1 MSQGLRIVQPHD
13 LAAELEAQLVSRLA
27 SLLRSRSRGHCMRV
41 ADLDSALMARLCARL
56 RIEVPDAQVVILGN
70 GNALTPPELTV
81 SATKLVE
88 LRNPFADGSQRLP
101 LLAFVPNEIRAAA
114 EDSFGVATFED
125 IAVGDVYKQLRTRLN
140 DELPSTIKG
149 AVAEGLRRLEGDDPW
164 PFADSLAI
172 VRFLLTAKLND
183 GDPEA
188 IGAALFELA
197 LVPDFELLV
206 DPIKTPSRISRN
218 RDCVRKLT
226 WSGATE
232 RGRVLDLGLKKGA
245 TRSQLADF
253 LAQAGLEDPYDW
265 TRRIVLDRAC
275 WKFAFHRWE
284 FEEGTDDHEHVFV
297 GNVQANLPL
306 VGDSPTDSRL
316 DQLSPEEK
324 ILVVGQGGLRKFSVG
339 FEVDPQPSRVQGLDR
354 FVAQVISR
362 ESGPV
367 GLVRSKKAWS
377 TSRTSATIDFNSLSR
392 VNWEEGWHFIRVLA
406 QTKDGD
412 LIPLVDEH
420 SNPLPWSIDDNDIVI
435 PRPNES
441 ELFYVVTDLDDPPPP
456 PQRALAKHDS
466 LEHARL
472 YLKFSAVQ
480 DGRDAIGIE
489 PQGARWS
496 EGRQVN
502 SSGRDT
508 LEVDFGHEG
517 NVQILISRT
526 LKTLEHS
533 ILSLPR
539 GPLSWRVSVRM
550 GQPDKPTASEAAWPT
565 CVSCSRFL
573 EARSL
578 WFAAV
583 RSDGAEL
590 ITQAAD
596 FLKNQPLAIEY
607 ADAYREVLADLLTQ
621 AAESSSGDAQGC
633 LSDLGRFLTL
643 DTTSLTIIDYRG
655 RRREAALLAPTHPL
669 RILWWSTWAQTGD
682 AWVEAAKDSA
692 AEFVGPT
699 RDALLG
705 QVLPIG
711 HPPVLATM
719 GSQASAGRLMTP
731 IDNIAPFWSLY
742 APAHDPDP
750 RGLLGEVCSSFG
762 LPEPSLSGTVLDG
775 KALAS
780 RVQRYLIQHPYI
792 NTLVINAFNPGRA
805 GILADILLILQGQPT
820 FEDISYDV
828 RIFVADPEAPGVGE
842 GLGDLLSPSGTLSGR
857 EADAFATSSGD
868 HLHPKLSLA
877 IRSSSEFRDQPECF
891 SAHLSFLF
899 DLFPAEEIGSD
910 QSTPKEAAAPVH
922 GLFQDYQVEYRE
934 DDDTVA
940 WRRFPRHGRAL
951 PLNSSVHLT
960 ELLSTLPALLS
971 NATSAAAT
979 GKVSFNR
986 RPVIGLALD
995 AKERSLL
1002 HQVHEISD
1010 WVVTLDR
1017 NMGIEFFDHGGQR
1030 KRPDYLIDHSP
1041 DLGNAV
1047 GHRLTITS
1055 RSVAELEAM
1064 LVPVLNEYGL
1074 PSEGHHAVAV
1084 LDQLRSL
1091 SGRLALKLLSAP
1103 SQRAEALGL
1112 ALSRMYLWH
1121 QEALQSQ
1128 IVFSL
1133 DAHLDLYRSLKN
1145 AADELGDEISFKRTD
1160 LALFDLNASERT
1172 ITCRLVEVKCYSAV
1186 GDLAAYSSLK
1196 DKITEQ
1202 IAQSEQVLSLHFDPH
1217 RHTPDRADRLVKSQ
1231 ELVSMLEFYLER
1243 GVRYGLMDSPA
1254 EQEARFFLRSLENG
1268 YRMNFTRSAL
1278 IFDFEKS
1285 GTDVEQ
1291 ENGIEFHRIGS
1302 NLIRELIEA
1311 ASISLPV
1318 HSGVDEAPD
1327 QSDSAALVATADALP
1342 MGLVRSPN
1350 IPAVASAAFLGP
1362 SRDRSVSW
1370 EELSLDRQASIILSS
1385 VSPDLSE
1392 SNQSSGEDDIPP
1404 RRVGKQP
1411 NPNKPDGIAPAS
1423 SSNVSPSP
1431 KPADAGSLSTKK
1443 TRSANEADN
1452 PTEDQSQ
1459 PKTIVDAVSTAQPD
1473 SMSSSL
1479 HLGSFDRISDRPAY
1493 DVLLGVTSKS
1503 PQYGLLGEVSSRSVA
1518 LDLNQT
1524 HTISL
1529 FGVQGGGK
1537 SYTLGSVAE
1546 MASLP
1551 IEGINCLPQPLATVI
1566 FHYSPTMDYAPEFTS
1581 MVEANSDAA
1590 QIARLREKYGAE
1602 PKALSDVILLVPID
1616 KLEARR
1622 QDYPGIEVLP
1632 LRFAASEL
1640 QASHWRFLLGAVGN
1654 QATYIRQLNMI
1665 MKQLRD
1671 DLTLEN
1677 LRHGIAD
1684 SRMPD
1689 HIKELAYGRLELA
1702 QEFIDDSTNL
1712 GQTIR
1717 PGRLVIVDLRDEF
1730 MEKDQALGLFV
1741 VLLQLFAEATYE
1753 GGKFNKLVVFD
1764 EAHKYIES
1772 PDLVGGLIEVVREM
1786 RHKGT
1791 SVMVAS
1797 QDPPSVPVALIELS
1811 SQIILHKFNSPA
1823 WLKHIQKANAALGD
1837 LTPEKMSHLR
1847 PGEAYI
1853 WSSKATDEAFT
1864 KGALKVRCRPR
1875 VTQHGGSTK
1884 TAVSD

>member
-1 MSQGLRIVQPHD
+1 M
-13 LAAELEAQLVSRLA
+13 RL
-27 SLLRSRSRGHCMRV
+27 

-56 RIEVPDAQVVILGN
+56 RVEVPEAQVVILGN
-70 GNALTPPELTV
+70 DNALSPPELTV

-88 LRNPFADGSQRLP
+88 LRNPLADGTQRLP

-125 IAVGDVYKQLRTRLN
+125 IAVGDVYSQLRTRLN
-140 DELPSTIKG
+140 DELPSAIKG
-149 AVAEGLRRLEGDDPW
+149 AVAEGLRRLESDDPW
-164 PFADSLAI
+164 PFADPLAI

-206 DPIKTPSRISRN
+206 DPIKTPNRIARN

-232 RGRVLDLGLKKGA
+232 RGRVLGLGLKKGA
-245 TRSQLADF
+245 NRSQLADF

-265 TRRIVLDRAC
+265 TRQIVLDRAC

-284 FEEGTDDHEHVFV
+284 FEEGTDNHEHILI

-316 DQLSPEEK
+316 DQLGPEEK

-367 GLVRSKKAWS
+367 GLVRSKKAWT
-377 TSRTSATIDFNSLSR
+377 TSRTSATIDFSSLSR
-392 VNWEEGWHFIRVLA
+392 INWEEGWHFIRLLA

-496 EGRQVN
+496 EGRQAN

-526 LKTLEHS
+526 LKTLEHT
-533 ILSLPR
+533 ILSLPH
-539 GPLSWRVSVRM
+539 GPLSWRVSVRL

-596 FLKNQPLAIEY
+596 FQKHQPLAIEY
-607 ADAYREVLADLLTQ
+607 ADAYREVLADLLKQ
-621 AAESSSGDAQGC
+621 AGDSSSGDARGC

-643 DTTSLTIIDYRG
+643 DTISLTIIDYRG

-669 RILWWSTWAQTGD
+669 RVLWWATWAQTGD
-682 AWVEAAKDSA
+682 EWVDAAKDSA

-705 QVLPIG
+705 QVVPIG

-742 APAHDPDP
+742 APADDPDP
-750 RGLLGEVCSSFG
+750 RGLLGDVCSSFG
-762 LPEPSLSGTVLDG
+762 LPEPSMSGSVLDG
-775 KALAS
+775 MALAS

-792 NTLVINAFNPGRA
+792 STLVINAFNPGRA
-805 GILADILLILQGQPT
+805 GILADMLLILQEQPT
-820 FEDISYDV
+820 FEDISYDI

-910 QSTPKEAAAPVH
+910 QSSPKEASAPVH
-922 GLFQDYQVEYRE
+922 GLLQDYQVEYRE
-934 DDDTVA
+934 DDNTVA
-940 WRRFPRHGRAL
+940 WRRIPRHGCAL
-951 PLNSSVHLT
+951 PLNSSAQLT
-960 ELLSTLPALLS
+960 GLLSTIPALLS

-979 GKVSFNR
+979 GKVALNR

-1017 NMGIEFFDHGGQR
+1017 NMGIEFFDHGGHR

-1196 DKITEQ
+1196 DRIAEQ

-1217 RHTPDRADRLVKSQ
+1217 RNSPDRADRLLKSQ
-1231 ELVSMLEFYLER
+1231 ELVSMLEFYLDR
-1243 GVRYGLMDSPA
+1243 AVRYGLMDSTA
-1254 EQEARFFLRSLENG
+1254 EEEARFLLRSLEVG

-1285 GTDVEQ
+1285 GTDVDL

-1311 ASISLPV
+1311 ASTSLPV
-1318 HSGVDEAPD
+1318 HSGVAEAAD
-1327 QSDSAALVATADALP
+1327 QSDSVALVPAADTLP
-1342 MGLVRSPN
+1342 MGLVRAPS

-1370 EELSLDRQASIILSS
+1370 EGLSLNRQASMNLPSI
-1385 VSPDLSE
+1385 SPDLSE
-1392 SNQSSGEDDIPP
+1392 SNQSSSENDIPP
-1404 RRVGKQP
+1404 RRVGMQSTP
-1411 NPNKPDGIAPAS
+1411 NTPYGIAPAGS
-1423 SSNVSPSP
+1423 GPITPSR
-1431 KPADAGSLSTKK
+1431 KPADGGSLSTSQ
-1443 TRSANEADN
+1443 TCSASEADN
-1452 PTEDQSQ
+1452 PIEDQSQ
-1459 PKTIVDAVSTAQPD
+1459 PKAIVDAASTEQPD
-1473 SMSSSL
+1473 TLPSSPQ
-1479 HLGSFDRISDRPAY
+1479 LGSFEQISDGPAY
-1493 DVLLGVTSKS
+1493 DVLLGVTSTS
-1503 PQYGLLGEVSSRSVA
+1503 PQYGLLGEVSGRRVA

-1551 IEGINCLPQPLATVI
+1551 IEGINRLPQPLATVI

-1590 QIARLREKYGAE
+1590 QIALLRETYGAD
-1602 PKALSDVILLVPID
+1602 PKALSDVILLVPSD

-1632 LRFAASEL
+1632 LRFAAAEL
-1640 QASHWRFLLGAVGN
+1640 QASHWRFLLGAVGS

-1671 DLTLEN
+1671 DLSLDN

-1712 GQTIR
+1712 GQAIR

-1853 WSSKATDEAFT
+1853 WSSKATD
-1864 KGALKVRCRPR
+1864 
-1875 VTQHGGSTK
+1875 
-1884 TAVSD
+1884 